1 MKTNFRMSCLLADKM
16 KEGTMSIKF
25 LGKRI
30 WILWGLV
37 LAFSSLDAQEK
48 LRPVSGQ
55 LVNDFAAVLNEQAR
69 QNLEQVLTDFARESS
84 TQITLVTTT
93 DLQGYAV
100 GDYAVRLAHD
110 WGVGQSEKD
119 NGILILVKPR
129 RGNERG
135 EAFIAVGYG
144 LEEVVPDVLAG
155 RIVDHEIIPHFREE
169 DYYSGFLAGIAVL
182 MELTRGEYTA
192 DAYMGRSAGRETG
205 AALFVLFFFGVVFVS
220 IFSKAR
226 RLKQSSIGH
235 DLPFWVLL
243 SMMGSGSRRHS
254 GHWGNFSSGS
264 GSFGGFGGG
273 GGFGG
278 FGGGG
283 FGGGG
288 AGGSW

>member
-1 MKTNFRMSCLLADKM
+1 MRTKFFCKGVLV
-16 KEGTMSIKF
+16 F
-25 LGKRI
+25 LG
-30 WILWGLV
+30 LALGFVSWG
-37 LAFSSLDAQEK
+37 AQVG

-55 LVNDFAAVLNEQAR
+55 LVHDFAGVLNEQAR
-69 QNLEQVLTDFARESS
+69 RNLEQVLVDFARESS
-84 TQITLVTTT
+84 TQIAIVTAA
-93 DLQGYAV
+93 DLEGYAV

-110 WGVGQSEKD
+110 WGIGESGKD

-135 EAFIAVGYG
+135 AASIAVGYG
-144 LEEVVPDVLAG
+144 LEAVVPDVLAG
-155 RIVDHEIIPHFREE
+155 RIVDHEMIPHFREE
-169 DYYSGFLAGIAVL
+169 DYYSGLLAGVAVL
-182 MELTRGEYTA
+182 MDLTRGEYTA

-205 AALFVLFFFGVVFVS
+205 AALFLLFFFGVVFLSV
-220 IFSKAR
+220 FSKAR

-243 SMMGSGSRRHS
+243 SMLGSGSRRHS
-254 GHWGNFSSGS
+254 GHWGDFSSGS

-278 FGGGG
+278 FGGGR

-288 AGGSW
+288 ASGSW